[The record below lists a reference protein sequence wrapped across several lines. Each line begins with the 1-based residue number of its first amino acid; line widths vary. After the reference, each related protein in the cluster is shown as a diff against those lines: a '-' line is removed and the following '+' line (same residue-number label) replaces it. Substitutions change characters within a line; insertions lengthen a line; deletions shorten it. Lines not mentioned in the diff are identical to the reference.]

1 MTTVQTISMNR
12 AALFGR
18 RLALSIACLLI
29 AGCTGFVGWT
39 PNSVHAQTEE
49 LAAQRKAET
58 DRFFE
63 EAHGAL
69 DSALEFFDD
78 QEKLPAEQDLSL
90 YQFMTMRST
99 KESHERKIEDY
110 LDTAAEAL
118 GLSSISDRRIRIADL
133 RKKMASLRK
142 NVTLYQRKKISAP
155 GKTYNPLT
163 VTKTGYEKK
172 IEAAKSGI
180 EGLELSIADEK
191 AGLVAELKRIGMD
204 LDEEKIDLLL
214 ESITGDEFVRVS
226 IIFDNAKAFALELEQ
241 LTEKT
246 GEDLDAA
253 KKYYGVYLMLLKTVD
268 RLQNKFVENV
278 DTVYYPKLDEF
289 ADAAQKNI
297 AHAERSIEAG
307 GNAEVLNN
315 NIFSNE
321 TAFEATQLYKQV
333 LSQQKH
339 EMMMANLECRK
350 NILTAANTYKTVSLS
365 KDLANLLSTSRRAF
379 DSIANLTV
387 PDLRPF
393 ENAKMREAFG
403 KITRELRK

>member
-1 MTTVQTISMNR
+1 MNTAEKTFVNRVARIRR
-12 AALFGR
+12 A
-18 RLALSIACLLI
+18 LASGMLWLAI
-29 AGCTGFVGWT
+29 AGCIGSVGWM
-39 PNSVHAQTEE
+39 PSRACAQIEE
-49 LAAQRKAET
+49 LAAQKKAET

-78 QEKLPAEQDLSL
+78 QDKLPGEQEQWFYEFLAA
-90 YQFMTMRST
+90 T
-99 KESHERKIEDY
+99 KESHERKIEGY
-110 LDTAAEAL
+110 LDAAAEAL
-118 GLSSISDRRIRIADL
+118 GLSSISDRRIRIAEL
-133 RKKMASLRK
+133 RKKMADQRR
-142 NVTLYQRKKISAP
+142 NITVYQRKKISAP
-155 GKTYNPLT
+155 EKTYNPLS
-163 VTKTGYEKK
+163 VTKTGYQKK
-172 IEAAKSGI
+172 IDSAKSGI
-180 EGLELSIADEK
+180 EGLELSIASEK
-191 AGLVAELKRIGMD
+191 EALVAELKRIGMD

-246 GEDLDAA
+246 GEDLEAA
-253 KKYYGVYLMLLKTVD
+253 KKYYGVYLMLLKTID

-278 DTVYYPKLDEF
+278 DVVYYPKLDEF
-289 ADAAQKNI
+289 ANAAQKNI
-297 AHAERSIEAG
+297 AHAEKSIEAG
-307 GNAEVLNN
+307 GNVQVLNN
-315 NIFSNE
+315 NIYSNQ